1 MRTYLGRCVREQM
14 RGSVEHSPGHAGSAP
29 RECQRGGLLL
39 SKKAPLTGYPE
50 AARCLWHLGLWSVSW
65 GRALQSCPFFRCG
78 FWKVA
83 EWVLAKPGVERGP
96 WLQPRL
102 RGVGRASALRF
113 PVSMAVH
120 RRGWQAGVLAVT
132 GAN

>member
-1 MRTYLGRCVREQM
+1 M
-14 RGSVEHSPGHAGSAP
+14 
-29 RECQRGGLLL
+29 
-39 SKKAPLTGYPE
+39 
-50 AARCLWHLGLWSVSW
+50 SW